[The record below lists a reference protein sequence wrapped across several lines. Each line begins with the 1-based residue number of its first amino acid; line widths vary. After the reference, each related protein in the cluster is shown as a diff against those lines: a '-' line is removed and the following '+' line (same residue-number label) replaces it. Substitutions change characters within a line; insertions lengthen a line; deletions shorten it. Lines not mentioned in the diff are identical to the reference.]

1 MRPFITVEPEA
12 MPDRCYTSRPTPA
25 LPALFT
31 ILSLLAAV
39 PCLAAERDL
48 YTVAPGTSKVT
59 FYAHATGHDFQGTTG
74 DVRGHIRVESA
85 NLAGT
90 ASGEVRVM
98 ASTLD
103 TGIDRRNQN
112 MGDLLEA
119 VKHPDIVF
127 TLEKVTVEA
136 GTGAQPA
143 PAVGGTAAGQA
154 GAGSRGSTGQMPGP
168 FPQRAMLHGTLEI
181 RGVQKPLT
189 IPVELEPAEGAVVVR
204 GSFPVDMR
212 DFGIEP
218 PRAALIIRT
227 QPGVRV
233 EFETRFKRAE

>member
-1 MRPFITVEPEA
+1 MRSIHHLLRAAALVIALGIVPAFAEA
-12 MPDRCYTSRPTPA
+12 
-25 LPALFT
+25 
-31 ILSLLAAV
+31 
-39 PCLAAERDL
+39 EL
-48 YTVAPGTSKVT
+48 YTVAPGTSKAT
-59 FYAHATGHDFQGTTG
+59 FYAHATGHDFEGTTG
-74 DVRGHIRVESA
+74 DVRGHIRFEQA
-85 NLAGT
+85 NLAGN

-112 MGDLLEA
+112 MWDLLEA

-127 TLEKVTVEA
+127 TLEKVSVEA
-136 GTGAQPA
+136 GTGAAQK
-143 PAVGGTAAGQA
+143 AG
-154 GAGSRGSTGQMPGP
+154 
-168 FPQRAMLHGTLEI
+168 MLPPKITLIGRLEV

-189 IPVELEPAEGAVVVR
+189 IPVDLEPVEGAVVVR

-218 PRAALIIRT
+218 PRAAFVIRT

-233 EFETRFKRAE
+233 DFETRFRRAE